1 MELFARAKAV
11 RLKSHH
17 DKFLCADEDELHV
30 TQDRNGASPNARW
43 AVEMV
48 PHAPGAVRLR
58 SRYGRY
64 LSASNEPFL
73 LGMTGRKVL
82 QAAAPPGGAR
92 PDSSV
97 EWEPVR
103 EGFQA
108 LLKTRYGK
116 YLRANGGLPPWR
128 NSVTHDVPHRTAT
141 QDWVLWDVEIVQV
154 LTPGPEHAAS
164 APASVSAPA
173 SPPAPVLRP
182 PPPPHAAHHR
192 PTKSHTAQ
200 LPPEYAAPPEP
211 RLSKLESSNSF
222 SAPLHK
228 VQGRAIHYQIA
239 DDKGNVDDDVD
250 RHSFTFNGTNL
261 EELTHKLQEET
272 GLDDIIICTRSP
284 INGKLTPLRLQ
295 LPPNN
300 AAMHIVLVG
309 ESSKVAKTFPWPYGS

>member
-1 MELFARAKAV
+1 MELFAQAKAV

-17 DKFLCADEDELHV
+17 DKFLYADEDEVHV
-30 TQDRNGASPNARW
+30 TQDRNGSSSNARW
-43 AVEMV
+43 TVEQV
-48 PHAPGAVRLR
+48 PHSPGVLRLR

-64 LSASNEPFL
+64 LTASNEPFL

-82 QAAAPPGGAR
+82 QTAPAR

-103 EGFQA
+103 DGFQA
-108 LLKTRYGK
+108 RLKTRYGHF
-116 YLRANGGLPPWR
+116 LRANGGLPPWR

-154 LTPGPEHAAS
+154 LTPGPDRADS
-164 APASVSAPA
+164 APASMPA
-173 SPPAPVLRP
+173 SPPAPELRK

-192 PTKSHTAQ
+192 PSKS
-200 LPPEYAAPPEP
+200 YAAPPPPLEHEAPPGP
-211 RLSKLESSNSF
+211 RLSKLESSDSF

-228 VQGRAIHYQIA
+228 VEGRAIHYHIA
-239 DDKGNVDDDVD
+239 DDMGNVDDDTEG
-250 RHSFTFNGTNL
+250 HSFIFNGSNL

-272 GLDDIIICTRSP
+272 NLDGIIICTRSP

-300 AAMHIVLVG
+300 AAMHIVLVR